1 MRNFQIG
8 PLPNRD
14 FPSKIF
20 AKGNIK
26 ETSPN
31 KFPKS
36 NFPKRTNFQR
46 QKQISKGVYF
56 TEITSE
62 VG

>member
-36 NFPKRTNFQR
+36 NLPKRT
-46 QKQISKGVYF
+46 ISKGKNKFPKAYISAK
-56 TEITSE
+56 ITSE
-62 VG
+62 IG